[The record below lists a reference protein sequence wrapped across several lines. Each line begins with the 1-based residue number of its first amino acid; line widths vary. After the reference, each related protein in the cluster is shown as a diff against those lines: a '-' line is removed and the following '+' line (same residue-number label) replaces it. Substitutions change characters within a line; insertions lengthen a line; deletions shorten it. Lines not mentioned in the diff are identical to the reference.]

1 MRINYNQSAILANSS
16 LNRTDS
22 KLSDSIERLS
32 SGLKINHAKDN
43 PAGLAIAN
51 RMDSQIRGLSQANA
65 NTNDG
70 ISVVES
76 ADGAMSEISAIIQ
89 RMNQLANQA
98 ATDTK
103 TDEDRRLI
111 DEEVQQL
118 KQEITRIAQD
128 TQFNG
133 QPLLDG
139 TFDLKG
145 YTDNPD
151 VKVAT
156 YSDEVI
162 TGKYVISNLASM
174 ISTSTD
180 PAGNTVYT
188 VDTSSLAG
196 TDDKWPAGLTGTYD
210 GHQLSLT
217 GNGNFEIKLD
227 VEYADLP
234 SGDLELDITGIGAMK
249 IQMGANEHQELAV
262 RIPEVSLK
270 NMHIE
275 DLDVTTPEGAQA
287 GISQLK
293 YALSYIS
300 NERSRLG
307 AYENRME
314 HNTSNL
320 AVSEENMTSSYSRIM
335 DVDMAEEM
343 VEYTTRQVLEQ
354 AGISML
360 AQANER
366 PQQVLQLLQ

>member
-98 ATDTK
+98 ASDTK